1 MQLIIVHEFAMDIY
15 IYIYIYRMARID
27 LDPKIT
33 LIYLHLGGVTHIF
46 EKLSTKATTFL

>member
-1 MQLIIVHEFAMDIY
+1 
-15 IYIYIYRMARID
+15 MARID